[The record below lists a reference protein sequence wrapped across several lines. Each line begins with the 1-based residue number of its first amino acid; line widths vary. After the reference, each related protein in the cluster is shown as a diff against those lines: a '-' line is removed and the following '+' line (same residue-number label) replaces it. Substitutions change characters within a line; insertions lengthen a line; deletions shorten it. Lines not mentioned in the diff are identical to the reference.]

1 MRELLN
7 KIVCGDCIEILGK
20 VGEPFAD
27 LIFADPPFNIGYKYD
42 KYRDKVDGREYVAWT
57 ERWMRA
63 CKNVLKPHGSF
74 YIAIGDEYAA
84 DVKKIADKLEL
95 VMRNWIIWHYTF
107 GQQLKRKFARSHTH
121 ILYFVNDE
129 KNFIFNDVA
138 VRVISD
144 RQKKYQ
150 DKRANPA
157 GKMPDDVWDE
167 YPRICG
173 TFRERTNFPCQMPES
188 LLARIIR
195 VSSNP
200 GQWVL
205 DPFSGS
211 GTTAVVA
218 HKLGRRYTGIEI
230 SQEYAAESRQRVEES
245 GRFPVEGEAG
255 PTWTARLEAELKWL
269 YHENKVPT
277 EQLGNDSDLL
287 ALFTAKFNQ
296 RVGTR
301 ANFFSPQQVIK
312 HLILMRK
319 SGKLGPLRGPAIPS
333 RTIDTHS
340 EAGLWNNG
348 VPAKSK
354 NSSASTKRRTFPA
367 TG

>member
-20 VGEPFAD
+20 IGEPFAD

-157 GKMPDDVWDE
+157 HELPLPDAGEPAGADHK
-167 YPRICG
+167 G
-173 TFRERTNFPCQMPES
+173 Q
-188 LLARIIR
+188 LQ
-195 VSSNP
+195 P
-200 GQWVL
+200 G
-205 DPFSGS
+205 P
-211 GTTAVVA
+211 
-218 HKLGRRYTGIEI
+218 
-230 SQEYAAESRQRVEES
+230 
-245 GRFPVEGEAG
+245 
-255 PTWTARLEAELKWL
+255 
-269 YHENKVPT
+269 
-277 EQLGNDSDLL
+277 
-287 ALFTAKFNQ
+287 
-296 RVGTR
+296 VGTR
-301 ANFFSPQQVIK
+301 PVQRLGNHRGGRTQARTQV
-312 HLILMRK
+312 HRNRNLAR
-319 SGKLGPLRGPAIPS
+319 
-333 RTIDTHS
+333 
-340 EAGLWNNG
+340 
-348 VPAKSK
+348 V
-354 NSSASTKRRTFPA
+354 RRRIPA
-367 TG
+367 TRRGIREVPGRR